1 MLWKEPLEKMSPIPL
16 YYQIWDRLRGDIKEG
31 HIKPGEPLPS
41 EELLA
46 KTYGVSRLTVR
57 QAIAALVDEGLVYR
71 KRGKGSFVTE
81 LRIEQK
87 LSHLTSFTEEMA
99 QRGLVASSQVLSAT
113 SVGAEP
119 QIAEK
124 LKLTERGVESVFQ
137 ISRLRYADG
146 KEVAYEEVYIPQD
159 LYQKLLAEDLAG
171 SINALL
177 EKQGYSLD
185 FAEQVIAAGLPGRVV
200 ASHLKITANTPVLKM
215 SRLYLQRDGLAIQ
228 YVNSIFRADR
238 YQLISVLKR

>member
-1 MLWKEPLEKMSPIPL
+1 MLWKEPLEKVSPIPL
-16 YYQIWDRLRGDIKEG
+16 YYQIWDRLRGDIKAG

-57 QAIAALVDEGLVYR
+57 QAIASLVEEGLVYR

-99 QRGLVASSQVLSAT
+99 QRGLTASAQVLSAAT
-113 SVGAEP
+113 VKAEP

-124 LKLTERGVESVFQ
+124 LKLVERGVDSLFQ
-137 ISRLRYADG
+137 INRLRYADG
-146 KEVAYEEVYIPQD
+146 KEVAFEEVYIPGD
-159 LYQKLLAEDLAG
+159 LYPDLLREDLTD

-177 EKQGYSLD
+177 EKQGISMD
-185 FAEQVIAAGLPGRVV
+185 FAEQVIAAGLPGRIV
-200 ASHLKITANTPVLKM
+200 ASHLKITPNTPVLKM
-215 SRLYLQRDGLAIQ
+215 SRVYLQRDGLAIQ

-238 YQLISVLKR
+238 YQLISILKR